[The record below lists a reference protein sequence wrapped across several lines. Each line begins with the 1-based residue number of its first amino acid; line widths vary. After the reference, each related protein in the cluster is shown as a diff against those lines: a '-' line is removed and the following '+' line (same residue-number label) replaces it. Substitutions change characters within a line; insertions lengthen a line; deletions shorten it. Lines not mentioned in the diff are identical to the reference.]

1 MLGRNERFRT
11 VPFFWSQHFD
21 VQINYVGHAERWDA
35 IEVAGDI
42 ARRDAT
48 VAYRLGGRIV
58 AVATIYRDRDS
69 LRAAEAFARD
79 DQAALGAAAEVADG
93 GARPGSPAAASTI
106 TSTAPRAGW
115 FMARTLDA
123 VEGVAGSS

>member
-1 MLGRNERFRT
+1 
-11 VPFFWSQHFD
+11 
-21 VQINYVGHAERWDA
+21 VGHAERWDA

-79 DQAALGAAAEVADG
+79 DQSALE
-93 GARPGSPAAASTI
+93 R
-106 TSTAPRAGW
+106 
-115 FMARTLDA
+115 LLK
-123 VEGVAGSS
+123 